1 MATTLLWR
9 NFDAQAGDFCMSIEA
24 MPLYVDIERI
34 DNEIRELGRDEDGP
48 LEPAELFPF
57 DQIHYQGTDAVE
69 RAIRLLGLDTVS
81 RVLEIGSG
89 VGGPARY
96 LAHTVG
102 CRVTALELQDRL
114 HAISARLTARCG
126 LGDRVTHLRGDALTY
141 PLPETAFDA
150 VVSWLAIHHM
160 PERPRVLARLARTL
174 RPGGRIYIEDLS
186 ERAPFTASDLPDVT
200 RTIFGVT
207 LTSADEY
214 VRDLR
219 DAGFVDVA
227 ATDMTSDWQAFAVAR
242 ARAWRDAR
250 DRHVRVHGQ
259 ATYGR
264 LERFFFTVAHLFE
277 SGSLGGLGLI
287 GRT

>member
-1 MATTLLWR
+1 MPRKRTASRGRSRSRQRGSLAEPRPIPGPDAFRDLQERTHVRSQAATLL
-9 NFDAQAGDFCMSIEA
+9 
-24 MPLYVDIERI
+24 L
-34 DNEIRELGRDEDGP
+34 
-48 LEPAELFPF
+48 
-57 DQIHYQGTDAVE
+57 
-69 RAIRLLGLDTVS
+69 
-81 RVLEIGSG
+81 IGS
-89 VGGPARY
+89 
-96 LAHTVG
+96 
-102 CRVTALELQDRL
+102 
-114 HAISARLTARCG
+114 
-126 LGDRVTHLRGDALTY
+126 HLRGDALTY